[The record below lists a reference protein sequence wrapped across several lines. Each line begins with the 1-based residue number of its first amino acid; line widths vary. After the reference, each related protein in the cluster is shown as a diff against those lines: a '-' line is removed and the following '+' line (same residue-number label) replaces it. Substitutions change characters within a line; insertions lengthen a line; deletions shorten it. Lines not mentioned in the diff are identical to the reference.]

1 MSKIKIN
8 QIFYNLKI
16 EKLSYEFFGSIKLL
30 NKTILIENVLENE
43 IVDIKINMVNS
54 KYALAEVINY
64 HTYSPIRISKLN
76 NASSPLNIIHYDNQI
91 IFKEKM
97 IKELFTRN
105 LNFENIEKMVP
116 TNNNFNYRN
125 KLKFFV
131 KLENNIFTF
140 GHHLQK
146 TNKFQKEENFILAN
160 NKINNLINIIKLK
173 LNEIVNKKDIFEYI
187 TIYKSNFNDHFQI
200 LFSVKQKLNEEY
212 INKIMELINHKVI
225 LIALKNKNNFL
236 DIVYQDKKKHF
247 LQKINNLKFILSLES
262 FFQVNDYQIVP
273 LYEILKNNL
282 NLSINDV
289 LLDAYCGVGAISLY
303 ISNLVKYVYGIE
315 IVKKA
320 VENAKINKII
330 NNIKNVDFYTGDL
343 EKQFNWKQFNYPINK
358 VIVDPPRSGLSN
370 LLIEKIILLRPKL
383 IGYVSCNIHTLIRD
397 LKIFINNDYVIKKV
411 IPVDMFPQ
419 TPHVEIVVILQDK
432 KT

>member
-105 LNFENIEKMVP
+105 LNFENIEKMVT
-116 TNNNFNYRN
+116 TNNKFNYRN

-131 KLENNIFTF
+131 KLKNNIFTF

-146 TNKFQKEENFILAN
+146 TNKFQKEQNFILAN

-212 INKIMELINHKVI
+212 INKIMELIGHKVI

-236 DIVYQDKKKHF
+236 DIIYQDKKKHF
-247 LQKINNLKFILSLES
+247 LQKINNLQFILSPES

-282 NLSINDV
+282 NLSIDDV
-289 LLDAYCGVGAISLY
+289 LLDAYCGVGTISLY
-303 ISNLVKYVYGIE
+303 LSNLVKYVYGIE

-397 LKIFINNDYVIKKV
+397 LKIFINNNYVIKKV